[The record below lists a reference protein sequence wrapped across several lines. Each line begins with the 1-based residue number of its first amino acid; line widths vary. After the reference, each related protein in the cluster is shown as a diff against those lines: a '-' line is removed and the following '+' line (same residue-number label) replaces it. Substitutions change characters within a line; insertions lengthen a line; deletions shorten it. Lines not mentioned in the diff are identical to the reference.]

1 MENLKTSSRIILFF
15 TILSGA
21 LWMGSY
27 FTRLMTSYQI
37 FEGTNFTLR
46 SYLNNENL
54 SAVLKSF
61 EPAILSTFIL
71 YIIFIIFFIL
81 FISTSKIKLKN
92 NGWLFIIIVLVV
104 ITLPLEIYLMTIDY
118 RLITALNTSDF
129 NQKDVLDLIISRF
142 KIFSSFPVIEMLCY
156 FSVIYFFIF
165 QPLTK
170 KDVDKI

>member
-1 MENLKTSSRIILFF
+1 MENLKTSSKVILFF

-27 FTRLMTSYQI
+27 FTRLMISYQI
-37 FEGTNFTLR
+37 FEGTNFKLR

-61 EPAILSTFIL
+61 EPAILSTSIL

-92 NGWLFIIIVLVV
+92 NGWLFIIIVLIL
-104 ITLPLEIYLMTIDY
+104 ITMPLEIFLMTIDY
-118 RLITALNTSDF
+118 RLITALNTSGF
-129 NQKDVLDLIISRF
+129 NPNEVLDLIIKRF

-170 KDVDKI
+170 KEKDKI